1 MNEFVT
7 YEKLIFIVLGSS
19 GLLTFVFTLIS
30 KYFDKNT
37 RVAIMKE
44 LKEFDKDYRDKLDK
58 FKDDSKLMESGLKDL
73 IVESNKTTEKY
84 YSEMVQKLIRI
95 EAQINNLRKD

>member
-1 MNEFVT
+1 
-7 YEKLIFIVLGSS
+7 
-19 GLLTFVFTLIS
+19 
-30 KYFDKNT
+30 
-37 RVAIMKE
+37 MKE

-95 EAQINNLRKD
+95 ETQINNLRKD

>member
-1 MNEFVT
+1 
-7 YEKLIFIVLGSS
+7 
-19 GLLTFVFTLIS
+19 
-30 KYFDKNT
+30 
-37 RVAIMKE
+37 MKE

-58 FKDDSKLMESGLKDL
+58 FKDDSKLIESGLKDL

-95 EAQINNLRKD
+95 ETQINNLRKD